1 VDSLR
6 GQDTNPIVRGTQA
19 SQSLPSLISPSAGLT
34 YCAISALAFLNNTP
48 EDWVA
53 RPDPTRYS
61 GISLTDC
68 IRWTVGRQTNHL
80 EEDETETEEQTSQLP
95 QPEPVPLP
103 SSPLGSP
110 HATQFPATAHSPPK
124 PLPAAGA
131 QISTKGTTSNATE
144 QDLRWAGFNGR
155 PNKIA
160 DTCYCFWNTG
170 ALAVRTLSLSRRCF
184 ANRTK

>member
-1 VDSLR
+1 
-6 GQDTNPIVRGTQA
+6 
-19 SQSLPSLISPSAGLT
+19 
-34 YCAISALAFLNNTP
+34 
-48 EDWVA
+48 
-53 RPDPTRYS
+53 
-61 GISLTDC
+61 LTDC

-80 EEDETETEEQTSQLP
+80 EEDETETEEQTSQLA
-95 QPEPVPLP
+95 QPELVPMP

-110 HATQFPATAHSPPK
+110 HATQFPAAALSPPK

-131 QISTKGTTSNATE
+131 QISKGATSNATE

-170 ALAVRTLSLSRRCF
+170 ALAVRTLSLSRRCS
-184 ANRTK
+184 ANRTKQLLRQLDLIDKLRMRRYLLEKTQHIVGGFGKGVGEAPGKAHRPC